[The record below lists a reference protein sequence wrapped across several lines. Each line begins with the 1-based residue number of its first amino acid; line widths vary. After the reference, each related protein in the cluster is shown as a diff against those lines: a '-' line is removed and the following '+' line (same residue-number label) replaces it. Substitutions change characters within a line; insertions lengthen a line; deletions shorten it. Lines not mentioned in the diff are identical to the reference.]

1 MNNKQYLTARVMYYE
16 DKISTDFHGKKNT
29 QNGSNYFCVT
39 VILIDFVYNVHKDYY
54 PQVYLEEC
62 KYIKVLKR
70 KKIFKKF
77 K

>member
-1 MNNKQYLTARVMYYE
+1 MNNKQYLTARVKYYQ

-54 PQVYLEEC
+54 RQV
-62 KYIKVLKR
+62 
-70 KKIFKKF
+70 
-77 K
+77 